1 MCVYIYV
8 YVYIE
13 HKLPNSKD
21 IVLFT
26 VGFLNWHTVF
36 SKFWLGEWMNESSA
50 SILYFN
56 KLLLKTYVEAYC

>member
-36 SKFWLGEWMNESSA
+36 SKFWLGE
-50 SILYFN
+50 
-56 KLLLKTYVEAYC
+56 